1 VINRDWVYGLGM
13 ARHISKKEHLFHI
26 VLSVLTSGVWFIFY
40 LFVIIKSVTS
50 DKKEISLKSKKVS
63 GGNNTIEKMPNIQNI
78 GTYTKRKFA
87 SIQEAEDDE
96 YFEFYDDFSF
106 EAVGES
112 FYRDNLLSIIE
123 KNNAF
128 KQGELSVEAVLVQ
141 EENNKFDE
149 FAVAIYIDNKKVGH
163 VSSDYSY
170 AVTMYLDELDL
181 KGIKVNGVIGWATN
195 NPNPPI
201 GLRLDFN
208 F

>member
-1 VINRDWVYGLGM
+1 
-13 ARHISKKEHLFHI
+13 
-26 VLSVLTSGVWFIFY
+26 
-40 LFVIIKSVTS
+40 VTG
-50 DKKEISLKSKKVS
+50 DKKEIPLKNKKMS
-63 GGNNTIEKMPNIQNI
+63 GGNKPTEKMPNMQNI
-78 GTYTKRKFA
+78 GTYTKRTFTT
-87 SIQEAEDDE
+87 IEEAEDDE
-96 YFEFYDDFSF
+96 YFEFYDEFSF

-128 KQGELSVEAVLVQ
+128 KQGELEVEAVLVQ

-149 FAVAIYIDNKKVGH
+149 FAVAIYIDDKKVGH

-170 AVTMYLDELDL
+170 EVTTYLDELDL
-181 KGIKVNGVIGWATN
+181 KGIKVKGVIGWATN

>member
-1 VINRDWVYGLGM
+1 M
-13 ARHISKKEHLFHI
+13 ARHISKKEHFFHI
-26 VLSVLTSGVWFIFY
+26 VLSILTSGIWFIFY
-40 LFVIIKSVTS
+40 LFLIIKSVTG
-50 DKKEISLKSKKVS
+50 DKKEIPLKNKKMS
-63 GGNNTIEKMPNIQNI
+63 GGNKPTEKMPNMQNI
-78 GTYTKRKFA
+78 GTYTKRTFTT
-87 SIQEAEDDE
+87 IEEAEDDE
-96 YFEFYDDFSF
+96 YFEFYDEFSF

-128 KQGELSVEAVLVQ
+128 KQGELEVEAVLVQ

-149 FAVAIYIDNKKVGH
+149 FAVAIYIDDKKVGH

-170 AVTMYLDELDL
+170 EVTTYLDELDL
-181 KGIKVNGVIGWATN
+181 KGIKVKGVIGWATN